1 MKTSIRIA
9 ALTTLTL
16 VGIVQAQAA
25 VKTLAEC
32 YDLVIDHCNTTSN
45 PQGCASSGMDECD
58 EVFPVPLIFQ
68 PGLSLSAPQ
77 SSDPRPSGPGTL
89 GLGKLSVR

>member
-9 ALTTLTL
+9 AFAALTM
-16 VGIVQAQAA
+16 VGVAQAQAA
-25 VKTLAEC
+25 VSTLAEC

-58 EVFPVPLIFQ
+58 EEFPTPLVTVPKF
-68 PGLSLSAPQ
+68 GLSAPSGTVRPTSP
-77 SSDPRPSGPGTL
+77 SSLVL
-89 GLGKLSVR
+89 GGFSIR